1 VKEEKCDYVP
11 CAHCQASG
19 TCRNGEENRSCAL
32 CVKKAQIKSDASEG
46 LICGV
51 CKGLGVAEP
60 QTLLIRN
67 RITPV
72 LAWVIVCIAL
82 LLIFYLAEKENF
94 HEVLAFA
101 ATLIGSV
108 TGYYFGGRSKIKKSS
123 SSPHNMRNLNKER

>member
-1 VKEEKCDYVP
+1 MEKGNDGYVL

-19 TCRNGEENRSCAL
+19 TCRNGEEHQSCAF
-32 CVKKAQIKSDASEG
+32 CIKKAQVKGDSSKG
-46 LICGV
+46 LVCSV

-67 RITPV
+67 RITPI
-72 LAWVIVCIAL
+72 LAWVIVSITL

-94 HEVLAFA
+94 HEVLAFT

-108 TGYYFGGRSKIKKSS
+108 TGYYFADRSK
-123 SSPHNMRNLNKER
+123 NKTLS

>member
-1 VKEEKCDYVP
+1 MAEKDGYVP
-11 CAHCQASG
+11 CAHCQATG
-19 TCRNGEENRSCAL
+19 TCRNGEGHRSCSL
-32 CVKKAQIKSDASEG
+32 CIKKAQIKGTSSEG

-82 LLIFYLAEKENF
+82 LLVFHLAEKENF

-108 TGYYFGGRSKIKKSS
+108 TGYYFGDRSTNKI
-123 SSPHNMRNLNKER
+123 LL